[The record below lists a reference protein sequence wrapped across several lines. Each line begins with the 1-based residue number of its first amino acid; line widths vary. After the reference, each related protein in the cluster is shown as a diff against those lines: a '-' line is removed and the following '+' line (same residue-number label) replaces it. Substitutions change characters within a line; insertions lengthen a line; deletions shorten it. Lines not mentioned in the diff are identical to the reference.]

1 MRTHVP
7 DGVVADWTMPPPLRK
22 ATRAFAEALFSDE
35 ASPPPNDRLE
45 WALEDLENFLA
56 LSGGRA
62 RAVFQASMLAVTTL
76 APLTI
81 RRAGPLWRLSIP
93 HRIEAIEQFERTP
106 LGLAVFGAKAMLCI
120 VYYEHPDSAAE
131 IGFTGGSKK

>member
-7 DGVVADWTMPPPLRK
+7 DGMHTDWRMPGPLRR
-22 ATRAFAEALFSDE
+22 AARAFAEALFTDD
-35 ASPPPNDRLE
+35 AGPPPNDRLD
-45 WALEDLENFLA
+45 WALDDLEHFLA

-76 APLTI
+76 APVTI
-81 RRAGPLWRLSIP
+81 RRAGPLWRLSIEE
-93 HRIEAIEQFERTP
+93 RIEAIEAFERTP
-106 LGLAVFGAKAMLCI
+106 LGLAVFGAKALICI

-131 IGFTGGSKK
+131 IGFDGGSKR